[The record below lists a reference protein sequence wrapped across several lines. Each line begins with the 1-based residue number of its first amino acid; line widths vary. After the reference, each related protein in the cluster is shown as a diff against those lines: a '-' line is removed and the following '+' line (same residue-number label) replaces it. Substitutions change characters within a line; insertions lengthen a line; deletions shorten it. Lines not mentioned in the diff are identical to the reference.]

1 LQFTTLGLIFVGMSA
16 LYTTLIVLT
25 IRPLGRL
32 VGRLTWLRRWQNKI
46 IGVLFISLGLRVAT
60 QTR

>member
-1 LQFTTLGLIFVGMSA
+1 
-16 LYTTLIVLT
+16 LT

-32 VGRLTWLRRWQNKI
+32 IKRLTWLRRWQNKI